1 RGAAAARGREARA
14 RPRRRAAPAGR
25 VRSCARARGAR
36 PPARGR
42 RQHRPPGRGRR
53 RRDVPDGRRSAL
65 AAGPPGVRRE
75 PRRQRLRPLRARR
88 RQLVLAALRGAL
100 ARPDPGLRR
109 HRLRAPV
116 RLPRRLAGPLR
127 LGRSRRRRANR
138 RARRRLPRA
147 ALAVRVR
154 RAAAPLPP
162 ALGGVPPP
170 CRLLREPAPPL
181 PGARLETR
189 RLPLYLVRTSG
200 HNGPS
205 PERACRRR
213 ARLVRL
219 ARTGCGLRQQLRG
232 APPGRR
238 ALPARRPAPSGGVA
252 AARAALAEAPPDPAA
267 VVPLDRPPVEVL
279 APPRPA
285 CGRGQPRGRRRRP
298 APREALAA
306 AARAV

>member
-1 RGAAAARGREARA
+1 
-14 RPRRRAAPAGR
+14 
-25 VRSCARARGAR
+25 
-36 PPARGR
+36 
-42 RQHRPPGRGRR
+42 
-53 RRDVPDGRRSAL
+53 
-65 AAGPPGVRRE
+65 
-75 PRRQRLRPLRARR
+75 
-88 RQLVLAALRGAL
+88 
-100 ARPDPGLRR
+100 
-109 HRLRAPV
+109 
-116 RLPRRLAGPLR
+116 
-127 LGRSRRRRANR
+127 
-138 RARRRLPRA
+138 ARRRLPRA

-306 AARAV
+306 AARAVLRVPQRVAPRVHARTARRQPRRRALGAALGRPGRGLSGRLRAGVRRARHGSAAPPLRGGGEPRQPVGPRRP